1 MVNPQSFR
9 NRAKAI
15 MVKQCIAEYC
25 DNQKMMEEVKTEKM
39 KLITE
44 AAFNDTVIRAR
55 INYLLQQ
62 H

>member
-1 MVNPQSFR
+1 
-9 NRAKAI
+9 

-39 KLITE
+39 KLIAE

-55 INYLLQQ
+55 FNYLLQQ